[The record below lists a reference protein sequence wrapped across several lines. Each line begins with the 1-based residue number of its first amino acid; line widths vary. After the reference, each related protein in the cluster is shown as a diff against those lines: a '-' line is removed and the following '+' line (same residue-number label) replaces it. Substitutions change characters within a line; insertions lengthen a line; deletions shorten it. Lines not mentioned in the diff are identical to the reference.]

1 MRIRAYPGENRS
13 FLWSNQDSGSLALSS
28 LGNRTDGTR
37 AIPAFFSLNGQ
48 RVLED
53 CFVSAPEGPDLFVGN
68 ASAID
73 FAPEGAYL
81 FFSGDGDD
89 RRELSV
95 SALLHERAVYLALSG
110 YRPGE
115 GIGLVFSAAA
125 STAGW
130 TRCEESGITVYYDAR
145 GFALASSDPF
155 DLTESEGDAVRCVPR
170 ASASSASSASRA
182 TDAGFSLYCAF
193 VGALPDPSRAPCDAA
208 AADAIRLA
216 SSIAIEGHR
225 KGIASFLDECPLS
238 FGSVDLDD
246 AVRWARVT
254 PWMHLA
260 SSRSCEAS
268 PPEPVRERLLA
279 LLSFSL
285 PCGHF
290 AEARAELTALAG
302 LLEHDRSS
310 PAFGLFREDA
320 RDRVADTPSLYAV
333 AVWEYLESSGDRS
346 ILVAAEGTVGS
357 ISPIAAVDLALD
369 AALELRCDARGFLL
383 HGPHETRMSG
393 GLTARGDRAV
403 EVESLWFFALSF
415 GSRMARLRGDALHAA
430 RFSSAA
436 ERLRAAFIVQF
447 WDPAAHALA
456 DRVPPGPRGESLP
469 DYRVRPNQLAALAFP
484 GLLAP
489 RDGEALSDGV
499 VDTAGDGA
507 GIPRLVLRA
516 LTRELASP
524 FGLYTLCPDDPRF
537 HPRHEEPG
545 FYGSEAARH
554 NGPIDSRFTPVFLA
568 ALGAY
573 GDGLEDRRLCDA
585 LLFNTVRMLL
595 SSPFPG
601 SLPRYIDAT
610 PDETGGPVM
619 RGIRPDVPGTAG
631 LFVSTV
637 RAVLGFRPR
646 LSENV
651 LTLLPNLPE
660 GLDFVTASLP
670 FGPGWKLDLRVARV
684 GDESETPCS
693 MLSDTGSRSNE
704 TDSRAARERYRAEV
718 TWRVGEGSAARD
730 GAFQGA
736 RDGASAALTINGVP
750 LVPETPIAIRIES
763 ARAGYRQNAAS
774 AQNAATVPDTLI
786 IARDLAGRWIR
797 DPFPVR
803 DLSPPWCGAAHR
815 AGYLGELHRRYPM
828 DSLVGE
834 DVFTAEL
841 SWFFGSDRFARLYQG
856 ALSLGAQW
864 TPDQTTFR
872 LWAPTAR
879 AVTLCLYAEGGGSA
893 QVPFAAIPLARLG
906 DGPESG
912 GVWET
917 TYYGDLHGV
926 YYTYRVRVHGVTR
939 ETGDPFARACGV
951 NGARSMVADFRRTDP
966 ERWAEAKSP
975 IVRSPNDVVAYEL
988 HVADL
993 TASTEWN
1000 GSESIRRTFL
1010 GAVQPGTVH
1019 RGVPTGFDHVRSLGI
1034 THVQLLPVFD
1044 FESVDESRV
1053 RDPDYRARVT
1063 NGLYNWGYDPGNY
1076 SVPEGSYSTN
1086 PEDGATRVRE
1096 LKTLVRDFAEAGIGV
1111 VMDVVYNHVPSARRH
1126 PLGIAVPGYYFRLE
1140 RFSGAGDD
1148 TASERPMFRSWM
1160 AQSLAWWLTEYR
1172 LSGFRFDL
1180 MGLIDVRTMNEVAD
1194 RLRAA
1199 RPDVLLYGEGW
1210 DMYHGADRGRA
1221 MVPASMLETRKLP
1234 GIGFF
1239 NDAFRCAVKGSAF
1252 AAGEPGFIHDG
1263 SRRESV
1269 KFGIVGAVYH
1279 PQVHNRDV
1287 IGTVNPNPWTDSTAS
1302 SVNYTEIHDNM
1313 TLYDKLV
1320 FVEPGHSDAHYERLQ
1335 RLSIALVLLAQ
1346 GMPILHAGMEF
1357 MRTKELPADI
1367 VAAAEAA
1374 REPLPVDVIR
1384 VPSGAAPGAYRAFSH
1399 NSYNLS
1405 DRINALDWDRCAEK
1419 RSLVDYVRGLIA
1431 LRRAHSLFRL
1441 SSASEVALFLSF
1453 VAETPEDLIQ
1463 ASSPSPLLVWMITG
1477 AETVDAWQS
1486 ALVVCNVSSSPQP
1499 FALPSCPSGGLWR
1512 LSVDADGVYDGS
1524 ARAGSGNPGGSEV
1537 TIAPKALY
1545 VYAEF

>member
-1 MRIRAYPGENRS
+1 
-13 FLWSNQDSGSLALSS
+13 
-28 LGNRTDGTR
+28 
-37 AIPAFFSLNGQ
+37 
-48 RVLED
+48 
-53 CFVSAPEGPDLFVGN
+53 
-68 ASAID
+68 
-73 FAPEGAYL
+73 
-81 FFSGDGDD
+81 
-89 RRELSV
+89 
-95 SALLHERAVYLALSG
+95 
-110 YRPGE
+110 
-115 GIGLVFSAAA
+115 
-125 STAGW
+125 
-130 TRCEESGITVYYDAR
+130 
-145 GFALASSDPF
+145 
-155 DLTESEGDAVRCVPR
+155 
-170 ASASSASSASRA
+170 
-182 TDAGFSLYCAF
+182 
-193 VGALPDPSRAPCDAA
+193 
-208 AADAIRLA
+208 
-216 SSIAIEGHR
+216 
-225 KGIASFLDECPLS
+225 
-238 FGSVDLDD
+238 
-246 AVRWARVT
+246 
-254 PWMHLA
+254 
-260 SSRSCEAS
+260 
-268 PPEPVRERLLA
+268 
-279 LLSFSL
+279 
-285 PCGHF
+285 
-290 AEARAELTALAG
+290 
-302 LLEHDRSS
+302 
-310 PAFGLFREDA
+310 
-320 RDRVADTPSLYAV
+320 
-333 AVWEYLESSGDRS
+333 
-346 ILVAAEGTVGS
+346 
-357 ISPIAAVDLALD
+357 
-369 AALELRCDARGFLL
+369 
-383 HGPHETRMSG
+383 
-393 GLTARGDRAV
+393 
-403 EVESLWFFALSF
+403 
-415 GSRMARLRGDALHAA
+415 
-430 RFSSAA
+430 
-436 ERLRAAFIVQF
+436 
-447 WDPAAHALA
+447 
-456 DRVPPGPRGESLP
+456 
-469 DYRVRPNQLAALAFP
+469 
-484 GLLAP
+484 
-489 RDGEALSDGV
+489 
-499 VDTAGDGA
+499 
-507 GIPRLVLRA
+507 
-516 LTRELASP
+516 
-524 FGLYTLCPDDPRF
+524 
-537 HPRHEEPG
+537 
-545 FYGSEAARH
+545 
-554 NGPIDSRFTPVFLA
+554 
-568 ALGAY
+568 
-573 GDGLEDRRLCDA
+573 
-585 LLFNTVRMLL
+585 
-595 SSPFPG
+595 
-601 SLPRYIDAT
+601 
-610 PDETGGPVM
+610 
-619 RGIRPDVPGTAG
+619 
-631 LFVSTV
+631 
-637 RAVLGFRPR
+637 
-646 LSENV
+646 
-651 LTLLPNLPE
+651 
-660 GLDFVTASLP
+660 
-670 FGPGWKLDLRVARV
+670 
-684 GDESETPCS
+684 
-693 MLSDTGSRSNE
+693 
-704 TDSRAARERYRAEV
+704 
-718 TWRVGEGSAARD
+718 VGEGKHSRNIPLH
-730 GAFQGA
+730 GA
-736 RDGASAALTINGVP
+736 RDGASVALTINGVS
-750 LVPETPIAIRIES
+750 LVPESPIAILIES
-763 ARAGYRQNAAS
+763 SRAGYRQHVANAQDAECVQDGAKAQNTAS
-774 AQNAATVPDTLI
+774 AQNAANAFGAACAPDTII

-803 DLSPPWCGAAHR
+803 DLSPPWCGASRR

-1199 RPDVLLYGEGW
+1199 RSDVLLYGEGW